1 MENAQMQAEPACPV
15 ERTARL
21 VGDKWTLLIIRDLV
35 TGCKRFGELQR
46 SLQGISSRTLSER
59 LSWLEG
65 EGLVTRRVY
74 AEVPPRV
81 EYSLTEKGEALVG
94 LIEAMRQYG
103 ERWLADESQE
113 PVF

>member
-1 MENAQMQAEPACPV
+1 
-15 ERTARL
+15 

-35 TGCKRFGELQR
+35 TGCKRFSELQK

-59 LSWLEG
+59 LSKLES
-65 EGLVTRRVY
+65 EGLVNRRVY

-94 LIEAMRQYG
+94 LIEAMREFG
-103 ERWLADESQE
+103 ERWLAEG
-113 PVF
+113 

>member
-1 MENAQMQAEPACPV
+1 MKNAQGQRARVCPV

-35 TGCKRFGELQR
+35 TGCRRFGELQK

-59 LSWLEG
+59 LSRLEG
-65 EGLVTRRVY
+65 EGLVSRRVY

-81 EYSLTEKGEALVG
+81 EYSLTQKGEALVG

-103 ERWLADESQE
+103 ERWLADE
-113 PVF
+113 